1 MKKLIIFKL
10 LIFNGLSLFSQLTI
24 TVNSIPSGVVLSDKI
39 YIAGTFN
46 QWNPSDEK
54 LVLKKQKNGTFKIT
68 FTPSVGTH
76 NFKFTRGSWQTVEG
90 SLQNGFIP
98 NRTLIYS
105 DRKMNISIKID
116 GWEVKMPPNGS
127 TASENVSIMS
137 TDFDMPQLGR
147 KRKIWVYLP
156 PQYRRDL
163 ESRFPVLYMQDAQ
176 NLFDKSTSFSGEWQ
190 VDETLDKLSTQGS
203 KNCIV
208 VGIDNGGDRR
218 LEEYSA
224 WRNPQYGGGEGRKYA
239 QFVVETLKPYIDSHY
254 RTQSDRGHTG
264 IGGSSLGGL
273 ISMYIADNYQETFS
287 KAVIF
292 SPAFWFNDSC
302 YANVQRVGKKQP
314 MKYYFMAGQN
324 ESQNLVSEI
333 NKMTAILRGIG
344 YSENDIKTVIKQD
357 GQHAEWFW
365 AREFEGAYKWLF
377 SDN

>member
-54 LVLKKQKNGTFKIT
+54 LVLKKQKNGTLKIT

-105 DRKMNISIKID
+105 GRKMNISIKID

-156 PQYRRDL
+156 PQYKRDL
-163 ESRFPVLYMQDAQ
+163 
-176 NLFDKSTSFSGEWQ
+176 
-190 VDETLDKLSTQGS
+190 
-203 KNCIV
+203 
-208 VGIDNGGDRR
+208 
-218 LEEYSA
+218 
-224 WRNPQYGGGEGRKYA
+224 
-239 QFVVETLKPYIDSHY
+239 
-254 RTQSDRGHTG
+254 
-264 IGGSSLGGL
+264 
-273 ISMYIADNYQETFS
+273 
-287 KAVIF
+287 
-292 SPAFWFNDSC
+292 
-302 YANVQRVGKKQP
+302 
-314 MKYYFMAGQN
+314 
-324 ESQNLVSEI
+324 
-333 NKMTAILRGIG
+333 
-344 YSENDIKTVIKQD
+344 
-357 GQHAEWFW
+357 
-365 AREFEGAYKWLF
+365 
-377 SDN
+377 